1 MYDVDAMGR
10 QAADHLGVLSHYD
23 AVIWYKGNDFVTREP
38 GWTAGNSSRLA
49 NDLMLEARAYLN
61 EGGKLLYTGQWAGAV
76 ENGLAGTQL
85 FDPVANK
92 RCVGS
97 NGSVLHA
104 RCQVISDKNDFW
116 QYYLGGYIYNS
127 DAGTGPDGPFA
138 VDGVNG
144 GPYDSLTWGFN
155 GADSAANQVH
165 TASFIT
171 TSSLLKPDVYPQ
183 FTSDAPAT
191 WDTGFAGPFEPF
203 EGDWYVYSQMANVTF
218 KRLMRTIDLTGVAA
232 SDNPTLTF
240 RTSYDTEADW
250 DFVFVE
256 AHTVGQDDWTTLPD
270 ANGHT
275 SQSTGPNDPDLASC
289 PAGWHELHPWLAHYQ
304 TFDGVGACTP
314 TGTTGEWNAASG
326 RSAGWEEWEI
336 DLSAYAGKQV
346 EISLSYASDWAVQGL
361 GNFLD
366 DVQVS
371 TGDGSTGFETDL
383 GGWTPAGPPEGSA
396 PNPNNYIRTE
406 SVGFEEGAI
415 VSTEDTLYFGF
426 GFEGISEAATRN
438 DVMGA
443 SMVYLLN

>member
-1 MYDVDAMGR
+1 M
-10 QAADHLGVLSHYD
+10 
-23 AVIWYKGNDFVTREP
+23 
-38 GWTAGNSSRLA
+38 
-49 NDLMLEARAYLN
+49 
-61 EGGKLLYTGQWAGAV
+61 
-76 ENGLAGTQL
+76 
-85 FDPVANK
+85 
-92 RCVGS
+92 
-97 NGSVLHA
+97 
-104 RCQVISDKNDFW
+104 
-116 QYYLGGYIYNS
+116 
-127 DAGTGPDGPFA
+127 
-138 VDGVNG
+138 
-144 GPYDSLTWGFN
+144 
-155 GADSAANQVH
+155 
-165 TASFIT
+165 
-171 TSSLLKPDVYPQ
+171 
-183 FTSDAPAT
+183 
-191 WDTGFAGPFEPF
+191 
-203 EGDWYVYSQMANVTF
+203 
-218 KRLMRTIDLTGVAA
+218 
-232 SDNPTLTF
+232 
-240 RTSYDTEADW
+240 
-250 DFVFVE
+250 FVE

-289 PAGWHELHPWLAHYQ
+289 PAGWHELHPWLGRYQ

-336 DLSAYAGKQV
+336 DLSAFAGKQV

-426 GFEGISEAATRN
+426 GFEGISDAATRN